1 MDANWSDEDLES
13 KALPLK
19 LGVFVETG
27 KDDSLRLGGNLSS
40 RLNGADGLK
49 LDDDAIAR
57 GGKAL
62 LGKALLGKA
71 VVGDG
76 VLGVGKPLGG
86 VNKGAGCR
94 EVFEV
99 IGNEFADTFDS
110 RLFAFPNGEPFT
122 PDELDENPFG
132 GVLLNI
138 SKPVAAFPGLLDGI
152 GPGPVTS
159 GMV

>member
-1 MDANWSDEDLES
+1 M
-13 KALPLK
+13 PPK

-40 RLNGADGLK
+40 RLNGTDGLK

-62 LGKALLGKA
+62 LGKA
-71 VVGDG
+71 VVGDE

-94 EVFEV
+94 GAIEA
-99 IGNEFADTFDS
+99 IGNAFADTFDS
-110 RLFAFPNGEPFT
+110 RLFAFPNGELFT

-138 SKPVAAFPGLLDGI
+138 SKPVEAFPGLLDGI

-159 GMV
+159 GIV